1 MTIFLLDYVECVF
14 GSSLR
19 IFMTLQVCSLN
30 ILSAMSQLELCV
42 CMCVGRLLNG
52 KFWIWIALGSFD
64 SQLNLGRMCFIC
76 LLPRERERDG
86 VHLTTTVAG
95 SRNRNRSKGS
105 TSIEATFQKW
115 NCICSAW
122 ETIITLSPS
131 LLPTPSHPTQYG
143 PQFIQLWKYFM
154 CANKNIS
161 FIEFRVDFRPCSDSW
176 TVQDAKLFQRLEW
189 GTATSAI
196 ASASG
201 CHNWCELPHC

>member
-1 MTIFLLDYVECVF
+1 MSIRLCGVCIRFKFTHIYDA
-14 GSSLR
+14 SSLLPEHFISNVAAR
-19 IFMTLQVCSLN
+19 T
-30 ILSAMSQLELCV
+30 LCV
-42 CMCVGRLLNG
+42 CVCVGRLLNG

-131 LLPTPSHPTQYG
+131 LLPTPHSTVLSSSNYESTLCALTKIFLLLSFESILGPARTRGQCRTQNFSRG
-143 PQFIQLWKYFM
+143 
-154 CANKNIS
+154 S
-161 FIEFRVDFRPCSDSW
+161 
-176 TVQDAKLFQRLEW
+176 
-189 GTATSAI
+189 
-196 ASASG
+196 SG
-201 CHNWCELPHC
+201 ALPHPPLPQRVAATIDASCRIVNS